1 MATWDLWSQL
11 KEPGLW
17 VARRLAQDKG
27 PILQLQGRPVPF
39 LSLDSQSG
47 SWWDCLFGALILL
60 TVLPQKSYP
69 TVGLSFF
76 LGCFLQSAV
85 NMEELLLR
93 ERVKEGCL
101 SVLVFLKE
109 RRKSREI
116 HSTSYWIINKQSRNS
131 KEGLKWAAPR
141 QRAAREGSVLG

>member
-1 MATWDLWSQL
+1 MS
-11 KEPGLW
+11 
-17 VARRLAQDKG
+17 
-27 PILQLQGRPVPF
+27 
-39 LSLDSQSG
+39 
-47 SWWDCLFGALILL
+47 LL

-69 TVGLSFF
+69 TVGLSVF

-109 RRKSREI
+109 RKKSRDI
-116 HSTSYWIINKQSRNS
+116 HSTSY
-131 KEGLKWAAPR
+131 
-141 QRAAREGSVLG
+141 